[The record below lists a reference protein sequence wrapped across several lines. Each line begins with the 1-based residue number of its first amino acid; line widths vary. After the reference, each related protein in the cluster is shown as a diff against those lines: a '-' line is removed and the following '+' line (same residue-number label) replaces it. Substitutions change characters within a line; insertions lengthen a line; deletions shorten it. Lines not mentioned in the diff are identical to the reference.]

1 MTQQTEFLGVFKEFA
16 GTGEYLKTLVLSDM
30 IFLHPGL

>member
-16 GTGEYLKTLVLSDM
+16 GTGEYFNEIKDVL
-30 IFLHPGL
+30 LLR